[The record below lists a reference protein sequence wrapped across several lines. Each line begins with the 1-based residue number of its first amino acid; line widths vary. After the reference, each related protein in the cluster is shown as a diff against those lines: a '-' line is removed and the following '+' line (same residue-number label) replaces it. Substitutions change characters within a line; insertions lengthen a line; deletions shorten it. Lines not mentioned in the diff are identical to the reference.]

1 MRHRL
6 NNDGHA
12 FVQAIHLRTPGVPI
26 GDVRIGCARVHEPLA
41 WETPACRLAIDGDSA
56 TIRLHRP
63 GNWARFAVDIL
74 PAAEGA
80 PDVAP
85 LGRLETLAE
94 DGPDAIRQRLRG
106 QRIAFLGTARSCA
119 AALPASIAKLRELG
133 ALFASHEIHVYENDS
148 SDATGAL
155 LDHYARDGLLHAIRE
170 QGIAARMPLRTERLA
185 YGRNKLLDRVL
196 GQGAAADG
204 QPFDYIAWA
213 DLDGLVG
220 ERFSVDGF
228 LSCFRFEAAWDAVFP
243 LSWPLY
249 YDLWALREPTIC
261 PDDYVWRGK
270 HTLNAALYAGREIH
284 AATQQLAPGRVAG
297 WLPVQSA
304 FGGFGLYK
312 AAVAGHG
319 RYTGLVDGRE
329 VCEHVPYHAQ
339 LVAAGARLYLNPQC
353 ITHIA

>member
-6 NNDGHA
+6 HNDGHA
-12 FVQAIHLRTPGVPI
+12 FVRAIHLRTPGVPI
-26 GDVRIGCARVHEPLA
+26 RDVRIGVARVAQPLA
-41 WETPACRLAIDGDSA
+41 WDTPPCRLKIDGDSA
-56 TIRLHRP
+56 ELVFHRP
-63 GNWARFAVDIL
+63 DNWARFGFDIV
-74 PAAEGA
+74 AAGEGA
-80 PDVAP
+80 ATEVAP
-85 LGRLETLAE
+85 LGRIEPLAE
-94 DGPDAIRQRLRG
+94 PGLDTIRQTLRG
-106 QRIAFLGTARSCA
+106 KRIAFLGTARSCA

-133 ALFASHEIHVYENDS
+133 ALFAEHAIHVYENDS
-148 SDATGAL
+148 SDDTGAL
-155 LDHYARDGLLHAIRE
+155 LDHWARDGLLHAIRE
-170 QGIAARMPLRTERLA
+170 QGVAARMPLRTERLA
-185 YGRNKLLDRVL
+185 YGRNRLLDHVL
-196 GQGAAADG
+196 DQGADR
-204 QPFDYIAWA
+204 FDYICWA

-228 LSCFRFEAAWDAVFP
+228 LSNFRHEAAWDAVFP

-261 PDDYVWRGK
+261 PDDYVASGL
-270 HTLNAALYAGREIH
+270 HSLNAALFAGREIH
-284 AATQQLAPGRVAG
+284 AATQQLQPGRVAG

-312 AAVAGHG
+312 AAVVGHG
-319 RYTGLVDGRE
+319 RYSGLVDGRE